1 MFSMSN
7 EEKNNLKLSAS
18 WGMKMGL
25 TTGIF
30 VMAGLISI
38 SGYGCPQ
45 AFDWKTVGVLGAVG
59 SVANAHYIQN
69 GPLINRFLKKN
80 DNSDNN

>member
-1 MFSMSN
+1 MFSMSD
-7 EEKNNLKLSAS
+7 EDRCNLRWSAS
-18 WGMKMGL
+18 WGAKMGF

-30 VMAGLISI
+30 VMAGLFGIS
-38 SGYGCPQ
+38 SYGCPQ

-69 GPLINRFLKKN
+69 GPLINRFWKKN
-80 DNSDNN
+80 NNSENN